1 MLWFLFFFL
10 WPFLLICDQDDPM
23 CVCAVLSCFSW
34 VQFFVILWTVAHQAP
49 LSEGF
54 SRQEYWS
61 GLPCPPPWD
70 LPNPGIELTSLMS
83 PALADGFLATS
94 ATWESQDDPVY
105 QLTLYKRASCA
116 FRFLSNLI
124 SKCLASVSRL
134 FNQPVAIISKLIF
147 CLYFSLISN
156 SFYIRSLI

>member
-1 MLWFLFFFL
+1 
-10 WPFLLICDQDDPM
+10 M

-94 ATWESQDDPVY
+94 AT
-105 QLTLYKRASCA
+105 
-116 FRFLSNLI
+116 
-124 SKCLASVSRL
+124 
-134 FNQPVAIISKLIF
+134 
-147 CLYFSLISN
+147 
-156 SFYIRSLI
+156 